1 MNKLVILR
9 VEVIIMKKDMIK
21 IACSMMGGMVI
32 GFVVGMVKER
42 MMSDCSCDCK
52 CIIDE
57 M

>member
-1 MNKLVILR
+1 MILR